1 MKNDTLIKFNEV
13 TLVHYEKNKEK
24 ISKIKEEFE
33 YTLQYCIPYRILI
46 EDKINNFITKLDEIG
61 NTIEGMET
69 SVDYIDVVL
78 KRIESKLEELEKI
91 KP

>member
-1 MKNDTLIKFNEV
+1 MI
-13 TLVHYEKNKEK
+13 
-24 ISKIKEEFE
+24 EE
-33 YTLQYCIPYRILI
+33 
-46 EDKINNFITKLDEIG
+46 KINNFITKLDEIG